1 MPNATFNTSSDVVSF
16 PTDSLTKHPAHSSSS
31 SSSTTSSAYV
41 SATSSSSSS
50 STAFGLPLPFST
62 VAKLRGDCDDA
73 EAIVE
78 NDELQQHNSELQQRD
93 THTTRQF

>member
-31 SSSTTSSAYV
+31 TTSSAYV
-41 SATSSSSSS
+41 SATSSSSS
-50 STAFGLPLPFST
+50 AFGLPLPFST

-73 EAIVE
+73 EGIIE
-78 NDELQQHNSELQQRD
+78 NDELQQHNNELQQEQQREAN
-93 THTTRQF
+93 TTRQF